1 MVRDIVFN
9 QYISLY
15 VIIPL
20 FLDIGLLL
28 VFFSIIG
35 VMMINI
41 CKTFP
46 IFYVIF
52 QGCQTDFKGD
62 NEVGRDGKT
71 IQIPG

>member
-1 MVRDIVFN
+1 MVRDTVFN

-20 FLDIGLLL
+20 FLDIGLFL
-28 VFFSIIG
+28 VFFSIID
-35 VMMINI
+35 VVLINI

-52 QGCQTDFKGD
+52 
-62 NEVGRDGKT
+62 
-71 IQIPG
+71 